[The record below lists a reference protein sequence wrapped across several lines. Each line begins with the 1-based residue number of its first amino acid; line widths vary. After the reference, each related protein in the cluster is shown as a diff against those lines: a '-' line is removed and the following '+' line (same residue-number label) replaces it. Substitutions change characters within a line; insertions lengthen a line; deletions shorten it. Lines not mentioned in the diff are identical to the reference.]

1 MYDCEKGANDMN
13 TQHTPG
19 PWKTWPS
26 IHNGQT
32 YIVKGDYTSKDNGC
46 IAHADTEANAR
57 LIAAAPDLLEA
68 LEFIAKQS
76 MSMYGSYAYMIEKL
90 QDTARAA
97 IAKATNA

>member
-1 MYDCEKGANDMN
+1 MSK
-13 TQHTPG
+13 HTPA

-57 LIAAAPDLLEA
+57 LIAAAPDLLAA
-68 LEFIAKQS
+68 LEAISNPWLDDFSRGNAMK
-76 MSMYGSYAYMIEKL
+76 K
-90 QDTARAA
+90 ARAA
-97 IAKATNA
+97 IAKATGEA

>member
-1 MYDCEKGANDMN
+1 MSK
-13 TQHTPG
+13 HTPG
-19 PWKTWPS
+19 QWKTWPS

-68 LEFIAKQS
+68 LQVFLNWSDSVYYGEDTSRELVKAKD
-76 MSMYGSYAYMIEKL
+76 K
-90 QDTARAA
+90 ARAA
-97 IAKATNA
+97 IAKATGEQA